1 MEMETPDLCLLIKI
15 MISSPP
21 SSGWV
26 ERFMVC
32 QNRFAKSRKTINF
45 DNLFVIGYSE
55 AAPKDCV
62 DYIDDIQKF

>member
-1 MEMETPDLCLLIKI
+1 

-55 AAPKDCV
+55 AALKDCV